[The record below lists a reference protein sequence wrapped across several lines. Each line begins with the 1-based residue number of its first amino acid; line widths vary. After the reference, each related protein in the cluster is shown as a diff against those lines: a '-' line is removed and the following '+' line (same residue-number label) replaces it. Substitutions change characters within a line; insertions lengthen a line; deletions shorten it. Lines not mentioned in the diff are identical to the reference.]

1 MERTKKIIK
10 TSILGIIVNVILVI
24 FKAIIG
30 FVTGSIAIVLDA
42 VNNLTDA
49 VSSIVTIIGTYL
61 ANKKPNK
68 KHPYGYGRVEYLT
81 STIISLIV
89 LLAGVTAAKESIEK
103 IISKGTAEYN
113 LTSLIIITIAVVVKF
128 FFGKYVKN
136 IGKKLNSESLLASGQ
151 DAFMDS
157 ILSLTTLIG
166 AIINIAFKISLEGYL
181 GIIISC
187 FIIRSAIEMLGE
199 SLSMI
204 LGERVDSETI
214 GKIKKEFKKFKE
226 VQGVYDL
233 NLNNY
238 GPSKSLGT
246 AHIQVDSNM
255 TASEIHVLTRKIEY
269 DLFNKFGIIFT
280 IGIYAAND
288 KGKYKDLYKDII
300 NEKNKYKD
308 IKQIHGFYVDEQ
320 TKSIY
325 FDIIISFD
333 SENPKEIE
341 KSIIKN
347 LEEKYH
353 DYKFNIIVDSDF
365 SD

>member
-1 MERTKKIIK
+1 MERSKKIVR
-10 TSILGIIVNVILVI
+10 TSILGIAVNLILVM

-49 VSSIVTIIGTYL
+49 ISSIVTIIGTCL
-61 ANKKPNK
+61 ANKRPNK

-89 LLAGVTAAKESIEK
+89 LIAGLTAAKESIEK
-103 IISKGTAEYN
+103 IISKGTAKYDII
-113 LTSLIIITIAVVVKF
+113 SLIIITVAIIIKF

-136 IGKKLNSESLLASGQ
+136 VGKKLNSKSLIASGQ

-166 AIINIAFKISLEGYL
+166 AIINITFKISLEGYL

-187 FIIRSAIEMLGE
+187 FIIKSAIEMLGE

-204 LGERVDSETI
+204 LGERVDSEI
-214 GKIKKEFKKFKE
+214 IDKIKKEFKKFKE

-246 AHIQVDSNM
+246 AHIQVDSSM

-300 NEKNKYKD
+300 NEKNKYED
-308 IKQIHGFYVDEQ
+308 IKQIHGFYVDEE
-320 TKSIY
+320 TKSIF
-325 FDIIISFD
+325 FDVIINFEN
-333 SENPKEIE
+333 ENPIEIQ

-347 LEEKYH
+347 LEKKYP